1 MFQSTPPCGGRHHT
15 WGTLIHS
22 LKFQSTPPCGG
33 RPERPRGLRDQCVV
47 SIHAPVRGATGGA
60 EAGLTVSV
68 VSIHAP
74 VRGATRRHGG
84 ACYTGGGFNPRPR
97 AGGDLIRAIY
107 LITKN
112 CFNPRPRAGGDT
124 TSRFL
129 TATARCFNPRP
140 RAGGDSTAWE
150 PLSGKGSQADFSE
163 PIIYEVNISKQPWLY
178 CSKLLKNG
186 TWGTIMQLC

>member
-112 CFNPRPRAGGDT
+112 CFNPRPRAGGD
-124 TSRFL
+124 
-129 TATARCFNPRP
+129 
-140 RAGGDSTAWE
+140 STAWE